1 MQFSQLKRREFITL
15 LGGARAWPLTA
26 HAQQTDKLPKI
37 GFLGTDAMGWRPYGA
52 PRHINPPSSNRR
64 RMNLSGGQLDQIRL
78 GKTMTSDDKKIKTDP
93 ANKNDVPSK
102 DKSTA
107 VDTSKAEGGKIADAV
122 PYSRGE
128 GQKPVSQAYR
138 DNWNAIFAK
147 KKKR

>member
-1 MQFSQLKRREFITL
+1 MASE
-15 LGGARAWPLTA
+15 
-26 HAQQTDKLPKI
+26 
-37 GFLGTDAMGWRPYGA
+37 
-52 PRHINPPSSNRR
+52 
-64 RMNLSGGQLDQIRL
+64 
-78 GKTMTSDDKKIKTDP
+78 DKKIKTDATP
-93 ANKNDVPSK
+93 KNDVPSK

-138 DNWNAIFAK
+138 DNWNAIFAR

>member
-1 MQFSQLKRREFITL
+1 MGFDRFRRRELSHYLAVRWRGRFA
-15 LGGARAWPLTA
+15 ARGHRAA
-26 HAQQTDKLPKI
+26 SI
-37 GFLGTDAMGWRPYGA
+37 EVIV
-52 PRHINPPSSNRR
+52 RHINPQGSNRR
-64 RMNLSGGQLDQIRL
+64 RMNLSCGQLDQIRL
-78 GKTMTSDDKKIKTDP
+78 GKTMISDDKKIKTHP

-138 DNWNAIFAK
+138 DNWNAIFAR